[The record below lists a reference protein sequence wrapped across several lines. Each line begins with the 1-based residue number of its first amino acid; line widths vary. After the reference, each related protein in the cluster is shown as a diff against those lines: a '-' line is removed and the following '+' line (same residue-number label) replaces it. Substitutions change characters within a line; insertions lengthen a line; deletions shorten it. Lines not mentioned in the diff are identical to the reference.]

1 MGELEMVS
9 QLLASSD
16 SKSTFG
22 LRLNP
27 VVGAGALAFTSTATR
42 ESKFGLPITTKE
54 AKEAIIGFFQKYPWL
69 TGIHFHIGSQGIP
82 LSLFGQ
88 GAKVCMDFV
97 VELEALG
104 IKIKTVNIG
113 GGLPSSYIHP
123 EEPLECSFQKY
134 RELLE
139 NLVPQ
144 LFSGKYQ
151 VVTEFGRSLL
161 LKAGT
166 TLSKVEY
173 VKRWIVENTPILLTH
188 VGANQFYTEVYLPD
202 KRRHRFDLAD
212 CDGKNKDEEKI
223 LFDIAGPLCFQGD
236 YLAKQV
242 KLAHSAKSGDILI
255 MHETGAYT
263 MSMYSKFNSN
273 IPSPVYGFSLK
284 SNRIWCF
291 KERETLQD
299 CLSFFGSKQPMFV

>member
-1 MGELEMVS
+1 MKADLAQAMHHGVQINLDNEHELEMVS

-97 VELEALG
+97 GELEALG

-113 GGLPSSYIHP
+113 GGLPSSYNHP

-151 VVTEFGRSLL
+151 VSV
-161 LKAGT
+161 
-166 TLSKVEY
+166 
-173 VKRWIVENTPILLTH
+173 
-188 VGANQFYTEVYLPD
+188 
-202 KRRHRFDLAD
+202 
-212 CDGKNKDEEKI
+212 
-223 LFDIAGPLCFQGD
+223 
-236 YLAKQV
+236 
-242 KLAHSAKSGDILI
+242 
-255 MHETGAYT
+255 
-263 MSMYSKFNSN
+263 
-273 IPSPVYGFSLK
+273 
-284 SNRIWCF
+284 
-291 KERETLQD
+291 
-299 CLSFFGSKQPMFV
+299 